1 MVEEVNMDDY
11 VPSRREEGGS
21 RGGGH
26 AYQEVRAFG
35 CIRCGLHSWQSVTL
49 VSDEG
54 LIVIILKYANKLSL
68 FDQDDDDDD
77 DGPRGGPGVQCASQ

>member
-26 AYQEVRAFG
+26 AYQEVRA
-35 CIRCGLHSWQSVTL
+35 L
-49 VSDEG
+49 V
-54 LIVIILKYANKLSL
+54 
-68 FDQDDDDDD
+68 DDYMIFVLDY
-77 DGPRGGPGVQCASQ
+77 Q